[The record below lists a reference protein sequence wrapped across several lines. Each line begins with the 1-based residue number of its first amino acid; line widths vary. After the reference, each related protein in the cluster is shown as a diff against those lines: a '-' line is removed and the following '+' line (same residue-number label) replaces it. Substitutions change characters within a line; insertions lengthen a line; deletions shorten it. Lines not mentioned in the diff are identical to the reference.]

1 MKSSET
7 ENSTIIRSA
16 RRLRVAIFAVMALM
30 FILYSAARFGVQ
42 LGGAKIES
50 RVHGQDP
57 STAKL
62 MADVTLLLL
71 VVAFF
76 QLTRMLGRIA
86 SGELFTAQVIG
97 HFRGFALWLLI
108 TALFGL
114 AGPLAVSL
122 LAVGS
127 ANHLQFVLDFQKLLL
142 VAVTLVLF
150 LLARLLERA
159 RAIDEEV
166 REFV

>member
-30 FILYSAARFGVQ
+30 VILYSAARFGVQ

-71 VVAFF
+71 VVAFL

-122 LAVGS
+122 LAVGR

>member
-1 MKSSET
+1 MKSSPT
-7 ENSTIIRSA
+7 ENDAIVSSA
-16 RRLRVAIFAVMALM
+16 ARMRIGIFAVMALM
-30 FILYSAARFGVQ
+30 VILYGAGRFGLQ
-42 LGGAKIES
+42 LGGAKVEA

-57 STAKL
+57 STAML
-62 MADVTLLLL
+62 MADGTLLLL
-71 VVAFF
+71 VVAFY

-86 SGELFTAQVIG
+86 SGEMFTAQVIG

-114 AGPLAVSL
+114 AGPLAASL
-122 LAVGS
+122 VASGG
-127 ANHLQFVLDFQKLLL
+127 ANHFEFVLDFQKLLL
-142 VAVTLVLF
+142 VVVTLVLF

-159 RAIDEEV
+159 RRLEEEN

>member
-1 MKSSET
+1 MKSSHT
-7 ENSTIIRSA
+7 ENDTIVRSA
-16 RRLRVAIFAVMALM
+16 ARLRISIFAVMALM
-30 FILYSAARFGVQ
+30 VILYGAGRFGVQ
-42 LGGAKIES
+42 LGGATVEA

-57 STAKL
+57 STAML
-62 MADVTLLLL
+62 MADVTLALL

-86 SGELFTAQVIG
+86 SGDMFTAQVIG
-97 HFRGFALWLLI
+97 HFRSFALWLLI

-114 AGPLAVSL
+114 AGPLVAPL
-122 LAVGS
+122 LAHGG
-127 ANHLQFVLDFQKLLL
+127 ANHFQFVLDFQKLLL

-159 RAIDEEV
+159 RRLEEEN